1 MSLPDYRTKE
11 YWDKRVLASKNEQ
24 DMIFVDQR
32 REVLWDRV
40 RAQLGIW
47 RSFHV
52 LDVACGFGKFAE
64 CFEPPYYTGVDFSE
78 EMLKLAC
85 KKFPYHKFALGDA
98 HMPTMETY
106 DVIFEVNSLKSLGMK
121 PEDFI
126 SKFKPYARVA
136 VACLEADGFQIE
148 NCYGVPARS

>member
-1 MSLPDYRTKE
+1 MSLPDYRTPE
-11 YWDKRVLASKNEQ
+11 YWNSRVLEAKNDK
-24 DMIFVDQR
+24 DMIFIDGR
-32 REVLWDRV
+32 REMFWNRV
-40 RAQLGIW
+40 IAQLSIW

-64 CFEPPYYTGVDFSE
+64 CFEPPYYHGIDFSE
-78 EMLKLAC
+78 EMLKLARQR
-85 KKFPYHKFALGDA
+85 FPYHRFTLGDA
-98 HMPTMETY
+98 AEAPIGKH

-148 NCYGVPARS
+148 NCYIPA